1 MPSSPSPAAT
11 AAHSDVVV
19 IGEALIDVVASSS
32 GTVEHPGGSPANVA
46 YGLGRLGI
54 STALLTSIGDDERG
68 AAIERHLGRAG
79 VALLPGSK
87 HQGRTAS
94 ATATLAA
101 DGSARYEFDI
111 SWELQPVPPS
121 YLPKVIHTGSIAT
134 FLAPGAAA
142 VRSLLEQA
150 HRECVITYD
159 PNIRPALLGSQTEAT
174 ALFEELIPLT
184 DVVKLSDEDA
194 HWLYPRKGLNEA
206 AARILQLGAGLAVIT
221 KGSEGSLLAT
231 PTTQLHVPSVTSVVA
246 DTIGAGDSY
255 MAALIYGL
263 LSRGVDGLSS
273 EVLESLGRTASKAAA
288 ITVRRAGANPPT
300 IEELLTGLKEP
311 EAVA

>member
-1 MPSSPSPAAT
+1 MPSSPSPAGA

-19 IGEALIDVVASSS
+19 IGEALIDVVASSG

-68 AAIERHLGRAG
+68 SAIERHLGRAG

-94 ATATLAA
+94 ATATLAP

-111 SWELQPVPPS
+111 SWDLQPVPPS

-159 PNIRPALLGSQTEAT
+159 PNIRPALLGSQAEAT
-174 ALFEELIPLT
+174 SLFEELVPLT

-194 HWLYPRKGLNEA
+194 QWLYPQKQLEDA

-231 PTTQLHVPSVTSVVA
+231 PTTQLHIPSVLSVVA

-300 IEELLTGLKEP
+300 IEELLAGLKES